1 MASLEERLEAII
13 GPRPEERTWCDEWVP
28 LWLERARLE
37 GKVYEWPV
45 PPEYLLQA
53 GGSDSVMTSQRDQAS
68 AIDQVVALGWK
79 RPLAMAFTLLNNLFA
94 APLAAAVAERSPRF
108 GAATHMICTALSQG
122 AAKQQAVAPLCY
134 KNLEG
139 AGGLASADPA
149 WHALLTG
156 AGVGTTLVTNGC
168 STGWSTASSFPE
180 EGGVFHN
187 CVFRGGKGVFEPVD
201 SDVVAFRSAP
211 GDAGEARSLI
221 QVGGEAFALP
231 PLSTV
236 KLERAQ
242 EAGEWRA
249 HGKTV
254 RRRLFIVSVA
264 YRA

>member
-1 MASLEERLEAII
+1 MADLESRLTLVI

-68 AIDQVVALGWK
+68 AIDSVVALGWK

-94 APLAAAVAERSPRF
+94 APLAHAVAERSPRYA
-108 GAATHMICTALSQG
+108 AATHMICTALAQG

-134 KNLEG
+134 KNLSG
-139 AGGLASADPA
+139 PGGLADADPA
-149 WHALLTG
+149 WQALLTG
-156 AGVGTTLVTNGC
+156 AGLGASLVTNGAA
-168 STGWSTASSFPE
+168 TGWSDARCFPE
-180 EGGVFHN
+180 EGGVFCN
-187 CVFRGGKGVFEPVD
+187 CVFRGGKGVFEPAD

-211 GDAGEARSLI
+211 GEAGEARSLI
-221 QVGGEAFALP
+221 QVGPEAFALP

-236 KLERAQ
+236 TLEQAQ

-254 RRRLFIVSVA
+254 RRRLYTVTVA